1 MKTHVLF
8 LFLMT
13 IMVGYLSAQSQ
24 RSDLQEVEQ
33 SQIQVSEG
41 VNGLADRIEPVL
53 EELAALG
60 ASREDMELVRESLAQ
75 LRQLSDEEIMAIL
88 VALRQA
94 VADPAQAEESLRT
107 ALAGQER
114 VLQSLGLLFDR
125 LRQRQQ
131 EMELAS
137 KAEALRRRQAQNRH
151 QTELARQGQG
161 DRVAAEAEQRAIEDA
176 VNDLTR
182 EAEAM
187 AEAAR
192 QEGNEQAALDQGDI
206 DAMKQWAQQA
216 TADIQN
222 QELDQ
227 AVADQARLEEML
239 ADLAAQT
246 GQEQAS
252 AEFAENLVLQ
262 LQALLERQQA
272 LIRSGPAQDPAA
284 QESLA
289 AETELVRVPV
299 ENVNAP
305 AGYQVAAAADN
316 MRQAFVK
323 LSTSPPQDARPV
335 QDMAIQALELAI
347 KLLQQNIENMQQNA
361 QQQTPEEQLQDLA
374 DMYRKADE
382 LQKRQEQVNH
392 QGGNQQ
398 EQAALA
404 RETAEL
410 QKDVLE
416 DSPEAAR
423 DLGRAAARMAEAM
436 NADKTPQERQE
447 LREEA
452 ARQLARATQAVLEKG
467 RAMRNDP
474 PGQQGGGLSSM
485 GEVALESDVLGPETL
500 TPAERDAIAAAQ
512 DQPVSPEYAPLVEA
526 YYDKLSR
533 RTHADE

>member
-1 MKTHVLF
+1 MKTHALILF
-8 LFLMT
+8 SLT
-13 IMVGYLSAQSQ
+13 IMVGLLSAQSQ

-33 SQIQVSEG
+33 SQIQVGEG

-53 EELAALG
+53 VELAELG

-94 VADPAQAEESLRT
+94 VSDPAQADESLRA

-187 AEAAR
+187 AETAR

-206 DAMKQWAQQA
+206 DAMKEWAQQA

-222 QELDQ
+222 EQLDQ

-262 LQALLERQQA
+262 LQALLERQQT
-272 LIRSGPAQDPAA
+272 LGQDAAA
-284 QESLA
+284 QESVA
-289 AETELVRVPV
+289 VDTEVVRVPV

-305 AGYQVAAAADN
+305 AGYQVAAAADH
-316 MRQAFVK
+316 MRLAFVK
-323 LSTSPPQDARPV
+323 LSGSPPQEARSE
-335 QDMAIQALELAI
+335 QDMATQALELAI
-347 KLLQQNIENMQQNA
+347 KLLQQNIENMQQDA

-374 DMYRKADE
+374 EMYRKADE
-382 LQKRQEQVNH
+382 LQKRQDQVNH
-392 QGGNQQ
+392 EGGNQQ

-436 NADKTPQERQE
+436 NADKTPEERQE

-452 ARQLARATQAVLEKG
+452 ARQLAKATQAVLEKG

-485 GEVALESDVLGPETL
+485 GEVALESDVLGPEKL

-533 RTHADE
+533 RTHSDE